1 MALYCPFM
9 LGIVTIHYFP
19 CSTQTTYRDD
29 RLIKPI
35 DIRIVYNILS
45 GIPWGIP
52 HSIHIIPITYAWD
65 LWG

>member
-19 CSTQTTYRDD
+19 FSTQTTYRDD
-29 RLIKPI
+29 RLTKPI

-45 GIPWGIP
+45 GIPWYS
-52 HSIHIIPITYAWD
+52 HSIHIIPMTYARG